1 MKETSENVRE
11 IAAKSK
17 SVENRLYG
25 SKFVVL
31 EIGLN
36 SIVLVD
42 RETDTALIVTAA
54 GKEGLNID
62 IVVVA

>member
-11 IAAKSK
+11 IAAKAK

-62 IVVVA
+62 VVVVE